1 LLERCQME
9 GGRKIISIFFA
20 SSKNEVP
27 WRGPPFFF
35 GGKKRMSFSIL
46 LPGRSPGG
54 DLHSFS
60 EAKKGCRFQYCSQV
74 GPLAGT
80 ISILFRRQ
88 KKGCRF
94 QYCSQVGR
102 QSGTIS
108 ILFRRQKKDVVFNI
122 APRLV
127 ASQGPSPFFFGGKK
141 KRAVFV
147 TSRIIVTRYC
157 LYHFV
162 PVNIDIPRRGMGY
175 LRGQNKS
182 FI

>member
-1 LLERCQME
+1 
-9 GGRKIISIFFA
+9 
-20 SSKNEVP
+20 
-27 WRGPPFFF
+27 
-35 GGKKRMSFSIL
+35 MSFSIL

-60 EAKKGCRFQYCSQV
+60 EAKKRVSF
-74 GPLAGT
+74 
-80 ISILFRRQ
+80 SILLP
-88 KKGCRF
+88 GW
-94 QYCSQVGR
+94 
-102 QSGTIS
+102 
-108 ILFRRQKKDVVFNI
+108 
-122 APRLV
+122 
-127 ASQGPSPFFFGGKK
+127 SPVRDHLHSFSEAKK

-157 LYHFV
+157 LCHFV